1 MTEEKYQ
8 QLEDLN
14 DAMYALDYDMSNIE
28 DVHSFKKK
36 LEHLDKIVDGL
47 LLMPTEEFSSII
59 EDFDKRHLGPLYE
72 ENPEY

>member
-36 LEHLDKIVDGL
+36 LEHLSKIIDGL
-47 LLMPTEEFSSII
+47 LLMPVEEFSSTI
-59 EDFDKRHLGPLYE
+59 EDFDKRHLGPYYTE
-72 ENPEY
+72 EE

>member
-1 MTEEKYQ
+1 MKEEQYQ

-47 LLMPTEEFSSII
+47 LLMPMEEFSSTIK
-59 EDFDKRHLGPLYE
+59 DFDKRHLGPYYTE
-72 ENPEY
+72 EE